1 MERKTGWTL
10 GPRGRAGLVLGVC
23 TLLPLSL
30 AGGLLAL
37 SLPPPVAQ
45 HANLAVV
52 VPEPAIPAAVPAPRA
67 ATAAAPEVLPFPPP
81 HAPDFARAP
90 FAQSTVLPAPPPE
103 IVRALH
109 QASRATGADPA
120 LLLTLAWR
128 ESSFDRK
135 ADNRESS
142 ALGLMQFTE
151 ETWLETVRDFG
162 PQHGLAAQARAIVTD
177 RRTGRIS
184 VRDERSRRYL
194 LGLRTNAR
202 LSAVLAAARLVAEA
216 PALEAALGRALTPVD
231 LYAVHFLGRGGAR
244 RFLTELDRAPG
255 QAVVRVIS
263 ADGLARNRNVFV
275 GPDGQSLR
283 VGEVHAAFATAI
295 QDQRA
300 RHGELF
306 AALGRGAPRAG

>member
-1 MERKTGWTL
+1 MKHRARPVL
-10 GPRGRAGLVLGVC
+10 GSRGRAGLALGLGA
-23 TLLPLSL
+23 LLPFSL

-37 SLPPPVAQ
+37 SPQAVEAPPSGVAMSAPVAAPVVVPQAVQALPEVTQQAAAADLPPP
-45 HANLAVV
+45 
-52 VPEPAIPAAVPAPRA
+52 PPAAPGIAPAVA
-67 ATAAAPEVLPFPPP
+67 
-81 HAPDFARAP
+81 
-90 FAQSTVLPAPPPE
+90 LPAPPGE
-103 IVRALH
+103 VVRALF

-120 LLLTLAWR
+120 LLLAMAWR

-135 ADNRESS
+135 ADNPESS

-151 ETWLETVRDFG
+151 DTWLETVRDFG

-194 LGLRTNAR
+194 LALRTNAQ

-231 LYAVHFLGRGGAR
+231 LYAVHFLGRSGAR
-244 RFLTELDRAPG
+244 RFLAELDRAPG
-255 QAVVRVIS
+255 QAVVRVVS

-275 GPDGQSLR
+275 GPDGRSRRL
-283 VGEVHAAFATAI
+283 GDVHAVFAAAI

-300 RHGELF
+300 QHGALF
-306 AALGRGAPRAG
+306 AQAGRTRASAG